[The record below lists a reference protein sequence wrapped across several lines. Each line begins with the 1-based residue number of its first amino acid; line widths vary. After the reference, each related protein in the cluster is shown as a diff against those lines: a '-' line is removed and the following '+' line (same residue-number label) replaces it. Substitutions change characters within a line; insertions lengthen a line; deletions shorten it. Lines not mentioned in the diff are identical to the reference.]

1 LLSEF
6 TIKSINF
13 ISKLQINK
21 RFLIFLIE
29 FSHWQYLE
37 NIIVLINPDLIN
49 ITILIILLD
58 ISLTLF
64 IMRSIEIIYLS
75 DLDISRC
82 LLLSMTDTFF
92 LETGSL
98 LERHSKSVISTFI
111 IYINQFTI
119 IIHILLIQIL
129 VVIIKTLHF
138 FLLIIRLLM
147 KIILITY
154 NIITSLNI
162 IIEISRYFR
171 NVRMILISTSFFL
184 FFLLLTKVSG
194 IILIIDLSFGWLLF
208 SGIILLT
215 VL

>member
-1 LLSEF
+1 MR
-6 TIKSINF
+6 F
-13 ISKLQINK
+13 IEVFN
-21 RFLIFLIE
+21 
-29 FSHWQYLE
+29 
-37 NIIVLINPDLIN
+37 
-49 ITILIILLD
+49 
-58 ISLTLF
+58 
-64 IMRSIEIIYLS
+64 LS
-75 DLDISRC
+75 DFDVSRC

-194 IILIIDLSFGWLLF
+194 IILIIDLSFG
-208 SGIILLT
+208 
-215 VL
+215 